1 MTSRSLL
8 DFLQDIL
15 EAIQS
20 IEKFIAGLDFA
31 EFERDEKTIYAVSK
45 ALEII
50 GEAVKHIPD
59 SLRKQYPEIPWKAV
73 AGMRDKLVHEYWGTD
88 VTVLWKTTQ
97 KSIPILKPVIIKMI
111 ADLNNDNS
119 ASSLLE

>member
-8 DFLQDIL
+8 DSLQDIF

-20 IEKFIAGLDFA
+20 IEKFISGIDFA

-50 GEAVKHIPD
+50 GEAVKNIPE
-59 SLRKQYPEIPWKAV
+59 SLRNNYPEIPWKAV

-97 KSIPILKPVIIKMI
+97 KSLPILKQVAIEMI
-111 ADLNNDNS
+111 AELNN
-119 ASSLLE
+119 E